1 LSKNSDEFR
10 SASIPQPIR
19 YNQRH
24 ILQPTIAMTETANP
38 AIQAVIEA
46 IEALSIDERESLFDI
61 LRQRRIEARRQEIAQ
76 NGEKTMEAV
85 RNGTAKRGT
94 PEEIMAY
101 LLAEVDS

>member
-1 LSKNSDEFR
+1 
-10 SASIPQPIR
+10 
-19 YNQRH
+19 
-24 ILQPTIAMTETANP
+24 MTETANP

-101 LLAEVDS
+101 LLAEVDKLILNPRTTYQCFDKSRSASLPQSI